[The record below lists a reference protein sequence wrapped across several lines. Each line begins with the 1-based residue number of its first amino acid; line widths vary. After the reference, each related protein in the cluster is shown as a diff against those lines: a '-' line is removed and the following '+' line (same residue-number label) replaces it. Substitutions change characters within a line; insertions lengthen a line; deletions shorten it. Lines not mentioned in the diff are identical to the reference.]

1 MGLYCLDFEGNVKW
15 EKDLGDMSTRNSF
28 GEGSSPVIHGNT
40 MVVNWDHEGDSFI
53 VALDKRTGKQLWR
66 TAREETTTWVTP
78 AVIEHNGVNQVIV
91 PATGALS

>member
-1 MGLYCLDFEGNVKW
+1 
-15 EKDLGDMSTRNSF
+15 MSTRNSF

-40 MVVNWDHEGDSFI
+40 
-53 VALDKRTGKQLWR
+53 
-66 TAREETTTWVTP
+66 VTP